1 MKDENYYVKKAEK
14 ILREVRIEGKNTNE
28 EDTKEL
34 LDCIRC
40 SKLHTSWEG
49 YIYVG
54 TKNKIYVL
62 KVLLFHG
69 SLLEP
74 MKAAREIRNMRLA
87 GYIKDKEI
95 LNIYNGEKKYNT
107 TDFCP
112 GVLLQEIMKERN
124 EI

>member
-1 MKDENYYVKKAEK
+1 MKDEKYYLEKAGK
-14 ILREVRIEGKNTNE
+14 ILRKIRIEGKEITE

-49 YIYVG
+49 YISLG
-54 TKNKIYVL
+54 TKNKIYIL
-62 KVLLFHG
+62 KILLFHG

-74 MKAAREIRNMRLA
+74 IKAAQEIRNMRLT

-95 LNIYNGEKKYNT
+95 FNIYNGEKKYNT

-112 GVLLQEIMKERN
+112 GVLLQEIMRERS
-124 EI
+124 ET